1 MLKIGITGGI
11 GSGKTTVSKI
21 FNILGIPVYN
31 ADIEAQK
38 LMVSQPLLIEN
49 IKLNFGENAYLKSG
63 DLNRKYISD
72 IVFNDT
78 KQLQVLNNIVHPAV
92 FNNFFE
98 WCNLQNTP
106 YVLKEAALL
115 FETNFYKKND
125 YNILVSAPLQ
135 MRISNVIKRDNVS
148 SQKVLSI
155 INKQMPEEN
164 KELLADFVI
173 HNNEEIFLIDQVLKL
188 HTHFINLAKCV

>member
-21 FNILGIPVYN
+21 FNILGVPVYN
-31 ADIEAQK
+31 ADTQAQK
-38 LMVSQPLLIEN
+38 LMITEPLLIGE
-49 IKLNFGENAYLKSG
+49 IKNAFGENAYLETG
-63 DLNRKYISD
+63 ALNRKYISD

-78 KQLQVLNNIVHPAV
+78 NQLKVLNNIVHPAV

-115 FETNFYKKND
+115 FETNFYKNNN

-135 MRISNVIKRDNVS
+135 MRILNVIKRDNVS
-148 SQKVLSI
+148 PQKVQSI

-164 KELLADFVI
+164 KELLANFVI
-173 HNNEEIFLIDQVLKL
+173 HNNEESFLINQVLKL
-188 HTHFINLAKCV
+188 HTHFISIAK